1 MGREVLSK
9 PFKKEF
15 PSVSERAYLGYKK
28 YVHVYDIMSRDVL
41 MISPNAS
48 MAEVVKT
55 MGDRH
60 VGSLVV
66 VEQDKATGIVTERDL
81 LSGVIALGKDPKRV
95 KVRDCM
101 SKGLFTIRPIATTKE
116 AAQEM
121 IRKKGRLV
129 VTEQDQVV
137 GIVTAADLIKTLPE
151 TEEAGLVDEIMT
163 REVVTVK
170 ANETV
175 ASVARMMGKERIGS
189 VLVEIDGV
197 PKGIFT
203 ERDLLSN
210 ILAAN
215 ASTESPVSNF
225 ASTPLVT
232 IPSGSS
238 IQEAAKLMAAK
249 HVRRL
254 PVMEDSR
261 LIGIITARDLVEAY
275 SK

>member
-1 MGREVLSK
+1 MSK

-48 MAEVVKT
+48 MTKAAKV

-66 VEQDKATGIVTERDL
+66 VEKEKATGIVTERDL
-81 LSGVIALGKDPKRV
+81 LSDVIAPGKDPKKV
-95 KVRDCM
+95 KVEDCM
-101 SKGLFTIRPIATTKE
+101 SKGLFTIRPIATAKE

-121 IRKKGRLV
+121 MRKKGRLV

-163 REVVTVK
+163 KEVVTVK

-189 VLVEIDGV
+189 VLVEMEGV
-197 PKGIFT
+197 LKAIFT

-210 ILAAN
+210 ILAAG
-215 ASTESPVSNF
+215 ASTESPVSDF
-225 ASTPLVT
+225 ASSPLVT

-238 IQEAAKLMAAK
+238 IQEAAKLMAKK

-254 PVMEDSR
+254 PVMEGDH
-261 LIGIITARDLVEAY
+261 LIGILTARDLVEAY